1 MTKVEIP
8 KFQSKFVL
16 KKFEKSRKSY
26 FFPFLKKRIVLGEHI
41 IGTNPDCNDF
51 GCLPKTFTRQVQKY
65 ILHESYNTSRI
76 GGPYDLAMIRLNQSV
91 PMFKQNPKESGVV
104 PVCIPWS
111 ANDPGRALTTK
122 ADLLVTGWGRVTNNR
137 RVNSQNYKRFRVAT
151 RALKK
156 LKVPA
161 VSRKSCNQIDIFKNL
176 NTDL

>member
-1 MTKVEIP
+1 
-8 KFQSKFVL
+8 
-16 KKFEKSRKSY
+16 
-26 FFPFLKKRIVLGEHI
+26 
-41 IGTNPDCNDF
+41 
-51 GCLPKTFTRQVQKY
+51 
-65 ILHESYNTSRI
+65 
-76 GGPYDLAMIRLNQSV
+76 
-91 PMFKQNPKESGVV
+91 MFKQSPKESGVV

-151 RALKK
+151 RTLKK

-176 NTDL
+176 NTDLQICAGGVVGEDSCNGDSGGPLVYRPTPDSPWYQVGIVSFGTSKCGVGQPGVYTRLSAFISWIQSHFEAWKRSAFLFSKDKNSL